1 MDLTPDPTTYQ
12 TLDPTQ
18 GPAQLP
24 RDGGA
29 GGGAAW
35 LVRKARL
42 AVALAVIKS
51 RPPGLSGRQQAEAL
65 ASKMRSRDA
74 GLRSR
79 GQELQEEVLR
89 LRQQL
94 LLAKMAAR
102 RRDVGGASGEDG
114 YLPQDL
120 GVPAEEEA
128 SMVDSDSESLLP
140 HVDPVHP
147 VASGG
152 PHTDPVPPAVPVNP
166 QTFSSAPPRRFPP
179 PQTASPRGGSMQ
191 GHMRFLQSLCGLR
204 RAADRGGGGGPAWS
218 GPQQEDSA
226 VMAESLSQLLGS
238 VVVAA
243 AAACPADPP
252 ALPSGALVLEACRV
266 LAGAADAGGLNR
278 QPSFVT
284 EVEGSLKELAGLL
297 LSADRLGKGAVSGD
311 HLTEVLVLL
320 GASRLLRPLL
330 VRRLLSLL
338 RGLAERL
345 CHLCQVEEHLEPED
359 EVLHLHE
366 NSFHLFWL
374 LERLLQPGV
383 EGAPQDY
390 QGAGAP
396 QDYQGP
402 QDCGGAG
409 APQDYQGAGAPQ
421 DYQGAGAP
429 QDYQGAGAPQ
439 DQGPQ
444 DCGGAGAPQ
453 DYQGAGVPQEQGP
466 QECLGAGV
474 PQDRGA
480 FQGPQGGTELQGL
493 QGGTELQGLQGGTE
507 LQGPQGGTEL
517 QGPQEREAFLGLLGH
532 SVLLLSDEFPLFALY
547 MWRIGALLSWS

>member
-65 ASKMRSRDA
+65 ASRMRSRDA

-94 LLAKMAAR
+94 LLAKMAAQ

-140 HVDPVHP
+140 HMDPVHP
-147 VASGG
+147 VVSGG

-204 RAADRGGGGGPAWS
+204 RAADRGGGGGAPGPAWS
-218 GPQQEDSA
+218 GPQQQEGSA

-238 VVVAA
+238 VVA

-252 ALPSGALVLEACRV
+252 VLPSGALVLEACRV
-266 LAGAADAGGLNR
+266 LAGATDAGGLNR
-278 QPSFVT
+278 QSLFVT
-284 EVEGSLKELAGLL
+284 EVEGSLKELVGLL

-320 GASRLLRPLL
+320 GESRLLRPLL
-330 VRRLLSLL
+330 VRHLLSLL
-338 RGLAERL
+338 RGLAQRL
-345 CHLCQVEEHLEPED
+345 CHLCLVEEHLEPKD

-374 LERLLQPGV
+374 LERLLQPGM
-383 EGAPQDY
+383 E
-390 QGAGAP
+390 
-396 QDYQGP
+396 
-402 QDCGGAG
+402 
-409 APQDYQGAGAPQ
+409 GAPQ

-453 DYQGAGVPQEQGP
+453 DYQGTRVTQEQGP
-466 QECLGAGV
+466 QKCLGAGV
-474 PQDRGA
+474 TQDRGA
-480 FQGPQGGTELQGL
+480 FQGPQGGA
-493 QGGTELQGLQGGTE
+493 
-507 LQGPQGGTEL
+507 EL

>member
-65 ASKMRSRDA
+65 ASRMRSRDA

-94 LLAKMAAR
+94 LLAKMAAQ

-114 YLPQDL
+114 FLPQDL

-128 SMVDSDSESLLP
+128 SMVDSESLLP

-147 VASGG
+147 VVSGG

-166 QTFSSAPPRRFPP
+166 QTLSSAPPRWFPP

-204 RAADRGGGGGPAWS
+204 RAADRGGGGGGAPGPAWS
-218 GPQQEDSA
+218 GPQQEGSA

-238 VVVAA
+238 VVAA
-243 AAACPADPP
+243 AVCPADPP

-266 LAGAADAGGLNR
+266 LAGATDAGGLNR
-278 QPSFVT
+278 QPLFVT
-284 EVEGSLKELAGLL
+284 EVEGSLKELVGLL

-320 GASRLLRPLL
+320 GESRLLRPVL
-330 VRRLLSLL
+330 VRHLLSLL
-338 RGLAERL
+338 RGLAQRL

-396 QDYQGP
+396 QDYQG
-402 QDCGGAG
+402 
-409 APQDYQGAGAPQ
+409 
-421 DYQGAGAP
+421 
-429 QDYQGAGAPQ
+429 
-439 DQGPQ
+439 
-444 DCGGAGAPQ
+444 
-453 DYQGAGVPQEQGP
+453 AGVPQEQGP
-466 QECLGAGV
+466 QECLGAGGPQDCGGAGV

-480 FQGPQGGTELQGL
+480 F
-493 QGGTELQGLQGGTE
+493 
-507 LQGPQGGTEL
+507 QGPQGGTEL

>member
-1 MDLTPDPTTYQ
+1 MDLTPDPTTYP
-12 TLDPTQ
+12 TLDQTQ

-65 ASKMRSRDA
+65 ASRMRSRDA

-114 YLPQDL
+114 FLPQDL
-120 GVPAEEEA
+120 GVPAGGEA
-128 SMVDSDSESLLP
+128 SMVDWDSESLLP

-147 VASGG
+147 VVSGGPHTDPMNHQVSGG

-166 QTFSSAPPRRFPP
+166 QTFSSAPPGRFPP

-204 RAADRGGGGGPAWS
+204 RAADRGGGAWS
-218 GPQQEDSA
+218 GPQQQEDSA
-226 VMAESLSQLLGS
+226 VMAESLSQLLRS
-238 VVVAA
+238 VVAA

-266 LAGAADAGGLNR
+266 LAGAADARGLNR
-278 QPSFVT
+278 QPWFVA
-284 EVEGSLKELAGLL
+284 EVEGSLKELVGLL
-297 LSADRLGKGAVSGD
+297 LSADRLAKGSVSGD
-311 HLTEVLVLL
+311 HLTEALVLL
-320 GASRLLRPLL
+320 GQSRLLRPVL
-330 VRRLLSLL
+330 VRHLLSRL
-338 RGLAERL
+338 RGLAQRL

-383 EGAPQDY
+383 EGAPQEY
-390 QGAGAP
+390 Q
-396 QDYQGP
+396 
-402 QDCGGAG
+402 GAG

-429 QDYQGAGAPQ
+429 QDYQGAGE
-439 DQGPQ
+439 
-444 DCGGAGAPQ
+444 CLGAGAPQ
-453 DYQGAGVPQEQGP
+453 
-466 QECLGAGV
+466 ECGGAGV

-480 FQGPQGGTELQGL
+480 FQGPQGG
-493 QGGTELQGLQGGTE
+493 
-507 LQGPQGGTEL
+507 PEL